1 MRRAMNAQIEYAR
14 PVAWKYAVDYGIGI
28 PLTIICLPLMIV
40 VFVLVRIFIGTPVI
54 FRQDR
59 PGLYGRIFTLY
70 KFRTMTNAR
79 NAHGE
84 PLPDAERLTTLG
96 RFLRSTSLDELPEL
110 LNVLKGEMSLVG
122 PRPLLVKYLPYY
134 TERELLRHTVKP
146 GITGW
151 AQINGRNDVPW
162 DDRLAMDVWYVE
174 NRRPALDVLILA
186 KTLLKVLFREGA
198 SADADLAE
206 SNLDEERTRR
216 MA

>member
-84 PLPDAERLTTLG
+84 LLSDAERLTTLG

-174 NRRPALDVLILA
+174 NRRPALDVLIMA

>member
-1 MRRAMNAQIEYAR
+1 MNAQIEYAR

-84 PLPDAERLTTLG
+84 LLSDAERLTTLG

-174 NRRPALDVLILA
+174 NRRPALDVLIMA

>member
-1 MRRAMNAQIEYAR
+1 MNAQIEYAR

-84 PLPDAERLTTLG
+84 LLSDAERLTTLG

-174 NRRPALDVLILA
+174 NRRPALDVLILV